1 MIKSDDVYM
10 IHKFDLDRIVP
21 GSVVLVLG
29 ARGTGK
35 TTIIM
40 ELLHH
45 MRHYPVGTIM
55 VDTLDTAAEYAEHLP
70 DSLIYSQYDPK
81 IVSKLIAQQEEQIQ
95 QCKRD
100 GIMPVVVSSPKFLIL
115 DDLGFNKSI
124 QKDDV
129 LRRIYSNGRH
139 FKLTTI
145 IAAQYC
151 MQVPKECRLMFD
163 YVFTTYEKTSKYR
176 QQIYDEFDVGFPD
189 ELTLHA
195 IMTKCTQDYSVMV
208 LDKRSSGRAGLTDS
222 VFHFRAKFDR
232 KFKVGSRALWRWH
245 ERHFNPMYSNFKP
258 SDVAAT
264 STKRQIRV
272 RRIGKVNRTIRIR

>member
-1 MIKSDDVYM
+1 MAHPDDVYM
-10 IHKFDLDRIVP
+10 IHRFDLARIVP

-35 TTIIM
+35 TTIIKDLM
-40 ELLHH
+40 YH
-45 MRHYPVGTIM
+45 MKHYPIGTIM

-70 DSLIYSQYDPK
+70 DSLIYNQYDPK
-81 IVSKLIAQQEEQIQ
+81 VVSKLIEQQESQIQ
-95 QCKRD
+95 ACKQNHVTPPIVR
-100 GIMPVVVSSPKFLIL
+100 SPKFLIL

-124 QKDDV
+124 QKDPV

-163 YVFTTYEKTSKYR
+163 YIFTTYEKTMKYR

-189 ELTLHA
+189 EATLHA
-195 IMTKCTQDYSVMV
+195 IMTKCTEDYGVMV
-208 LDKRSSGRAGLTDS
+208 LDKRSTGKGGLNES
-222 VFHFRAKFDR
+222 VFHYRAKFAR
-232 KFKVGSRALWRWH
+232 KFTVGSQALWDWH
-245 ERHFNPMYSNFKP
+245 RKHFNPMYSYIKP
-258 SDVAAT
+258 ADVPLPK
-264 STKRQIRV
+264 SKRRIRV
-272 RRIGKVNRTIRIR
+272 RRINKINRSLNI